1 MRVAL
6 ASALAVLALAPAAQ
20 ARPNILVLE
29 TDDQTLADMSALPK
43 TRALIGGRGTTFSN
57 SFVNYALCC
66 PSRSTLYTGQYAHN
80 HGVLSNK
87 PPFGGFTRL
96 DTSNWLPLWLQAA
109 GYRTMHVG
117 KFLNGYGRDAP
128 PTVPPG
134 FDDWYGMVD
143 PSTYAYYGYTVD
155 ENGVLRTHPG
165 VYSTDFVTAKAN
177 ELIAAAARGSRP
189 FFMSVA
195 WLAPHTGAPREV
207 DDLPGI
213 PSPSPAPKYANAF
226 AMAPLPRPASFNE
239 LDVNDKPL
247 GIQARPRLGPVRVA
261 KIQEAY
267 QQRLESLLSV
277 DDGVAAIVA
286 RLRSLGE
293 LDDTLILFTSDNGY
307 FHGEHRV
314 PNGKVLPYEPSI
326 RVPLLMRGPGVPQ
339 GRTAKQLVTNADLAP
354 TILDA
359 ADATARRV
367 QDGRSLFG
375 LLGDRGLEW
384 GRELLLEG
392 GGGVQAGVQGFAFT
406 GLRNYRWKYVE
417 YATGERELYDL
428 ERDPDELTSLQ
439 AAPRYAPLRRALA
452 KRLHALQ
459 TCAGRSCRA
468 KPALR
473 LAVSRR
479 CGKRPTLRGA
489 DVRSV
494 ETVKLRVRRTRHPR
508 VRATVRLKDG
518 RAVTLEKRLPR
529 CRR

>member
-1 MRVAL
+1 MRLAL
-6 ASALAVLALAPAAQ
+6 MSALLVLALAPAAQ

-29 TDDQTLADMSALPK
+29 TDDQTLADMAVLPK
-43 TRALIGGRGTTFSN
+43 TRALIGGRGTTFAN
-57 SFVNYALCC
+57 SFVNYSLCC

-80 HGVLSNK
+80 HGVLGNR

-143 PSTYAYYGYTVD
+143 PSTYSYHGYTVD

-177 ELIAAAARGSRP
+177 ELITAAAKDPRP

-195 WLAPHTGAPREV
+195 WVAPHTGAPRDV
-207 DDLPGI
+207 DDPVGMA
-213 PSPSPAPKYANAF
+213 SASPAPKYANAF
-226 AMAPLPRPASFNE
+226 GAAPLPRPASFNE
-239 LDVNDKPL
+239 LDMNDKPL
-247 GIQARPRLGPVRVA
+247 AMQARPRLGPVRVA

-277 DDGVAAIVA
+277 DDGVAAILE
-286 RLRSLGE
+286 RLRALGV
-293 LDDTLILFTSDNGY
+293 LGNTLILFTSDNGF

-314 PNGKVLPYEPSI
+314 PNGKVLVYEPSI
-326 RVPLLMRGPGVPQ
+326 RVPLLMRGPGVPR
-339 GRTAKQLVTNADLAP
+339 GRVAKQLVTNADLAP

-359 ADATARRV
+359 ADAASGRV

-375 LLGDRGLEW
+375 LLSDRGLEW
-384 GRELLLEG
+384 GRELLIEG
-392 GGGVQAGVQGFAFT
+392 GGGSGGFAFT
-406 GLRNYRWKYVE
+406 ALRNYRWKYVE

-428 ERDPDELTSLQ
+428 ERDPDELNSLQ
-439 AAPRYAPLRRALA
+439 AEPKYAPLRAALA
-452 KRLHALQ
+452 ARLHALA
-459 TCAGRSCRA
+459 TCTGATCRA
-468 KPALR
+468 RPALR
-473 LAVSRR
+473 LHVSRKCR
-479 CGKRPTLRGA
+479 RLPKVRLRGA
-489 DVRSV
+489 DAGSV
-494 ETVKLRVRRTRHPR
+494 EAVKLRLRKARR
-508 VRATVRLKDG
+508 VRATVHLSDG
-518 RAVTLEKRLPR
+518 RAVTLEKRWR
-529 CRR
+529 GCRR

>member
-1 MRVAL
+1 MRL
-6 ASALAVLALAPAAQ
+6 ALAVALLLALAPAAQ
-20 ARPNILVLE
+20 ARPNVLVLE
-29 TDDQTLADMSALPK
+29 TDDETLADMTVLPK

-57 SFVNYALCC
+57 SFVNYSLCC

-80 HGVLSNK
+80 HGVLGNK

-128 PTVPPG
+128 PSVPPG

-143 PSTYAYYGYTVD
+143 PSTYSFYGYTVD

-177 ELIAAAARGSRP
+177 ELLTAAARGSRP

-195 WLAPHTGAPREV
+195 WLAPHTGAPRDV
-207 DDLPGI
+207 DDPVGM

-226 AMAPLPRPASFNE
+226 ATAPLPRPASFNE
-239 LDVNDKPL
+239 VDVNDKPL
-247 GIQARPRLGPVRVA
+247 SIQARPRIGPVRAA

-277 DDGVAAIVA
+277 DDGVAAILE
-286 RLRSLGE
+286 RLRSLRE
-293 LDDTLILFTSDNGY
+293 LGNTLILFTSDNGY

-326 RVPLLMRGPGVPQ
+326 RVPLLMRGPGVPR
-339 GRTAKQLVTNADLAP
+339 GRTARQLVTNADLAP

-359 ADATARRV
+359 ADATPGRV

-375 LLGDRGLEW
+375 LLRNPGVEW
-384 GRELLLEG
+384 GRELLVEG
-392 GGGVQAGVQGFAFT
+392 GGGTQGFAFT

-428 ERDPDELTSLQ
+428 ERDPDELNSLQ
-439 AAPRYAPLRRALA
+439 AEPRYAGLRGVLA
-452 KRLHALQ
+452 ARLHALQ
-459 TCAGRSCRA
+459 TCAGTSCRTR
-468 KPALR
+468 PALR
-473 LAVSRR
+473 LHVSRR
-479 CGKRPTLRGA
+479 CGRRPTLRGA
-489 DVRSV
+489 DAGAIEAVRFSIH
-494 ETVKLRVRRTRHPR
+494 RHRRPL
-508 VRATVRLKDG
+508 VRATVRLTDG
-518 RAVTLEKRLPR
+518 RAVTLVKRWR
-529 CRR
+529 GCRR